1 MLSHSVVFDSVTH
14 QVTLSMGVFRQE
26 HRSGLPFSPP
36 QNLLNPGIEPTS
48 PASPALQVDSLP
60 IEPSRKLILRGTNN
74 FPLYKYIF
82 ETKIFNIIP
91 APLCIYLWQMPV
103 RQHIIPKM
111 GLKVLEDR
119 SQDPNKAEHAAL
131 TSTL

>member
-1 MLSHSVVFDSVTH
+1 MTLQIVAH
-14 QVTLSMGVFRQE
+14 QVTLSMGLFRQE
-26 HRSGLPFSPP
+26 YWSGLPFSPP
-36 QNLLNPGIEPTS
+36 RDLLNPGIEPTS

-60 IEPSRKLILRGTNN
+60 TEPSRKLIIRGTNN

-103 RQHIIPKM
+103 CQHVIPKM
-111 GLKVLEDR
+111 GLKVPED
-119 SQDPNKAEHAAL
+119 SG
-131 TSTL
+131 